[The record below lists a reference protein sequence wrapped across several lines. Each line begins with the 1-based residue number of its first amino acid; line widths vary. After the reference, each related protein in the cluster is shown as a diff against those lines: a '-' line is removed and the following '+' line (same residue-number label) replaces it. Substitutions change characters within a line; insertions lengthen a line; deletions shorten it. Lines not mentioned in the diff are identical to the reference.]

1 MVAGRT
7 TPRRPTRATER
18 QRRAR
23 LAIRQRMTTAGGDDP
38 DLPLVI
44 AIGQGDASAAA
55 TLVDRYARRLQ
66 AFAWRMLGDRE
77 EAEDVVQDSFLRLWK
92 HARRWKPG
100 AARFSTWLYQVA
112 ANGCR
117 DRLRKRRDHSA
128 EAVDWLVDDTPGGR
142 EQLQQA
148 ERDAVVQQA
157 VNELP
162 DRQREALLLS
172 HYDGMGNPDIAAV
185 LEVSVEAVESLLA
198 RARRRLRDELAPLKT
213 QGKGESS

>member
-1 MVAGRT
+1 
-7 TPRRPTRATER
+7 
-18 QRRAR
+18 
-23 LAIRQRMTTAGGDDP
+23 MTTAGGDDP

-157 VNELP
+157 VKELP

>member
-1 MVAGRT
+1 
-7 TPRRPTRATER
+7 
-18 QRRAR
+18 
-23 LAIRQRMTTAGGDDP
+23 MTTAGGDDP

>member
-1 MVAGRT
+1 
-7 TPRRPTRATER
+7 
-18 QRRAR
+18 
-23 LAIRQRMTTAGGDDP
+23 MTTAGGDDP

-44 AIGQGDASAAA
+44 AIEQGDASAAA

-157 VNELP
+157 VKELP

>member
-1 MVAGRT
+1 
-7 TPRRPTRATER
+7 
-18 QRRAR
+18 
-23 LAIRQRMTTAGGDDP
+23 MTTAGGDDP

-44 AIGQGDASAAA
+44 AIEQGDASAAA

>member
-1 MVAGRT
+1 
-7 TPRRPTRATER
+7 
-18 QRRAR
+18 
-23 LAIRQRMTTAGGDDP
+23 MTTAGGDDP

-55 TLVDRYARRLQ
+55 TLVDRYACRLQ

>member
-1 MVAGRT
+1 
-7 TPRRPTRATER
+7 
-18 QRRAR
+18 
-23 LAIRQRMTTAGGDDP
+23 MTTADGDDP

-100 AARFSTWLYQVA
+100 AARFSTWLYQVT

-172 HYDGMGNPDIAAV
+172 HYDGMGNQDIAAV